1 MPSSS
6 RLHLKRGLS
15 VREIAIFALLGAILF
30 LSRLLMAALPNIHLV
45 GTLTVAY
52 TLTYRKKALIP
63 LYIYAMLEGIYAVC
77 IGLILWWI
85 PYLYIWTILWGMTML
100 VPRRLPRG
108 VLAVLLPLVSALHG
122 LAYGTLYAPA
132 QALLFGLDFKGMLA
146 WIVAGIPFDL
156 MHAFGNLLLGFLIL
170 PLHRLLHFLTYREKI

>member
-1 MPSSS
+1 MLSSTQTKR
-6 RLHLKRGLS
+6 RLT
-15 VREIAIFALLGAILF
+15 VREIAIFAMLGGIMF
-30 LSRLLMAALPNIHLV
+30 CSRLLMAALPNIHFV

-63 LYIYAMLEGIYAVC
+63 LYVYVALEGIYAIC
-77 IGLILWWI
+77 IGMILWWL

-100 VPRRLPRG
+100 LPKRLPQG

-122 LAYGTLYAPA
+122 LAACGALYAPA
-132 QALLFGLDFKGMLA
+132 QALMFGLDFNGMLA

-170 PLHRLLHFLTYREKI
+170 PLYKLLYFLTYRKKI